1 MPKHQKP
8 KPLSQL
14 QLWDLVLVDGD
25 LGRVVGVRYGQ
36 IAYDVTLEDAVCRNV
51 APERVR
57 LASPATGERHAAQ
70 TRTETQLA
78 HFLDRLRT
86 ARARRVTH

>member
-8 KPLSQL
+8 RPLSQL
-14 QLWDLVLVDGD
+14 QLGDLVLVDGD
-25 LGRVVGVRYGQ
+25 LGRVGVRYGQ
-36 IAYDVTLEDAVCRNV
+36 IAYDVTLEDAICRNV

-57 LASPATGERHAAQ
+57 LASPTTGERHPAQ
-70 TRTETQLA
+70 TRTETQVA

>member
-8 KPLSQL
+8 RPLSPL
-14 QLWDLVLVDGD
+14 QLGDLVLVDGD

-78 HFLDRLRT
+78 HFLRLRT

>member
-1 MPKHQKP
+1 MPTYQKP

-14 QLWDLVLVDGD
+14 QLGDLVLIDGD

-36 IAYDVTLEDAVCRNV
+36 IAYDVTLEDDVCRNV

-57 LASPATGERHAAQ
+57 LASSATGEQYAAQ
-70 TRTETQLA
+70 TRTERQSV
-78 HFLDRLRT
+78 HFLDRVRT
-86 ARARRVTH
+86 APARRVTH